1 MQSQI
6 WKQMVSFK
14 HKLLGDSSIL
24 PSSIL
29 EMVAR
34 KSRTVLLHQSNSVQ
48 MPDYCGCGSKRP
60 RLEHGIMTPG
70 STVVIVPEDVGP
82 ELNTTQ
88 EHCVSP
94 ESLDP
99 DCFLFGDELFALFD
113 SDNQKKSDTSARTSS
128 DKSEFLPPT
137 VRAYKLSVT

>member
-1 MQSQI
+1 
-6 WKQMVSFK
+6 
-14 HKLLGDSSIL
+14 
-24 PSSIL
+24 
-29 EMVAR
+29 
-34 KSRTVLLHQSNSVQ
+34 
-48 MPDYCGCGSKRP
+48 
-60 RLEHGIMTPG
+60 MTPG

-99 DCFLFGDELFALFD
+99 DWFLFGDELFALFD